1 VCVCVCVDSD
11 YISYSRTRMFGV
23 SHGTVTKYNF
33 DTRNIDI
40 MTAVRASEERIV
52 VCQARM

>member
-1 VCVCVCVDSD
+1 MCVCVCVDSD